1 MNINSVFRALCS
13 AAAVAAATASGG
25 YYDEDDDDDGT
36 TVLSVIDSLMF
47 MLMPM
52 PHLKRHPSHLTA
64 SPMSQLLLIVIRN
77 RNIHQAA
84 FCLTSSFQFAMRDG
98 LVSNYIIAFCN

>member
-13 AAAVAAATASGG
+13 AAAAVAAATASGG

-52 PHLKRHPSHLTA
+52 
-64 SPMSQLLLIVIRN
+64 LI
-77 RNIHQAA
+77 
-84 FCLTSSFQFAMRDG
+84 
-98 LVSNYIIAFCN
+98 SNATLPT